1 MAIDK
6 KTFRGGMNKDVDE
19 RLLAPDQYIH
29 GENIRNLY
37 GEEGD
42 AGTISPTPSTVR
54 VGASFEFPFTSIGDA
69 EPTAVVCTGTVRD
82 ESSRK
87 LYWFASEIPGTT
99 DKEHRDW
106 ILEYDEVQNTINIIF
121 EEFQGPEGILNLNKV
136 KKIHSIDVI
145 NSTFLTWTTGVGT
158 PKKLNIKKARLG
170 YAFYTHDSHRKT
182 FTDNNMASATAATEL
197 NSYGDSL
204 VIISND
210 VLDLE
215 AEDVIFVEQ
224 DPGFSYH
231 EYNGYAVV
239 EAVSD
244 DGKSAVISK
253 DFISNSPATPGSLWK
268 VAAWDTID
276 GSYTYPL
283 DPRLAY
289 WPDAFSNIY
298 KHVKEQYINV
308 HKRGPRDKPTHLY
321 STDSTRKK
329 NDLFTG
335 VWQFA
340 YRYLYDDDE
349 LSALSLISNIEVP
362 EQLALNSVVGSSYA
376 QSIDN
381 RITITI
387 PNMTDGQDNLQSWN
401 TDSGTTGSSST
412 GLVHSPHEGLPEV
425 LSSRPTNIKAI
436 EVYAR
441 EGNNA
446 PWTLIETKGWYSNI
460 CTEELLPGR
469 DTNQAIPWDS
479 FEIVFYNDGI
489 YQMLSSRDGEKLYD
503 WVPHTAE
510 TQTVID
516 SSSMLYANV
525 TDGFDIACEMKAAVN
540 ASYISKDDEEY
551 GIAGESFPV
560 TTGSRIQAYINQIPA
575 SEATSWGSPDAL
587 HEGDQST
594 LGSDM
599 DLDNL
604 APPYNFSN
612 PCPGLDDD
620 NALITWPGN
629 NGSIFSG
636 SQGWDDAS
644 NAQRDMWQRAR
655 VIAQFDLSQCPVEG
669 GFVPL
674 GTSFTSSGNMM
685 FIYRHGS
692 TFSGLSGD
700 LGATRYGMGHAWE
713 GVNVSI
719 DNPTTTLAQFGASI
733 AAAFAALPDVN
744 ISEGQPAGYEIT
756 DTWKGCEVF
765 DDGTFYSEAG
775 NPADGL
781 AGQTV
786 YVYFRATSRQ
796 AHGFDLLVLSR
807 FRKFTF
813 NHVSAFH
820 TIPPTQTAFKTGAF
834 HNFGL
839 VYGNNRNQVSFV
851 NKSETLNPYVKFLTE
866 RTTLLGTESY
876 ATGQTD
882 NLGLPVMKW
891 AIDHAPPAWAEWY
904 KWVYSGNTS
913 VEDYLQFTS
922 ERVATNL
929 SNPSDNKI
937 YLNLNSFKGSQY
949 SYMKQGSPK
958 IDYVFGE
965 GDRIRFISNS
975 GGIIN
980 EYIDIPIQEA
990 RVYSYMTE
998 ETDLDPAI
1006 SNPTRGFW
1014 ESKFES
1020 PVWRKKYM
1028 EGYYISFD
1036 APSVDTFR
1044 YQDVTVNTD
1053 GGYRRLFFE
1062 IYNPKKKLEEGPV
1075 YYYGLTDKL
1084 PIEKNVSD
1092 GTRYHTGAVNQDISI
1107 GTPASGIFRKGDT
1120 YFKGRLMV
1128 HERESLNL
1136 LHFAPRVAEGTFIN
1150 DFISSE
1156 SYNKGRKHA
1165 FNPYV
1170 KAETRPTTVY
1180 YSGAYLPSSN
1190 VNGLSEFNPIDMPF
1204 KEFSI
1209 SYGPIEKVLSRDSD
1223 LLLFQRNKVS
1233 RVMVQKQL
1241 LMGATGDSNVALSD
1255 KILSEA
1261 TPYAGEHGPAFAGE
1275 SVQMHGSNVYF
1286 ADPVRAEIC
1295 RLGANGITAISNNGM
1310 KHYFTDF
1317 FRKHSHVLGAHDYHE
1332 VLEKQNFFM
1341 NTSGIDPASS
1351 EFIYA
1356 PTSRTHGDGNIFPV
1370 NPLGFYEG
1378 LNKFVSFYTYGPE
1391 GYSRLGSN
1399 MYSFNGAYPYL
1410 HNQGLTVLSFYD
1422 KPQESYIKTAFNANP
1437 STVKIFNNL
1446 SLEGSSAW
1454 NPGMLKSPDTTS
1466 FLTGSF
1472 EKKEGVYYLP
1482 IRPGTRT
1489 GDYEDLP
1496 LDIVGIAESVVVDDY
1511 ELTLSEDGEYN
1522 FILDLPIYAL
1532 TNGIAYI
1539 YFSITEINANV
1550 LTVSPVG
1557 NTWANY
1563 EDHALVQVASTD
1575 TTNEGER
1582 IRGVYATIDLSYG
1595 GVMSTSL
1602 YSINADVEY
1611 SALSYK
1617 NN

>member
-37 GEEGD
+37 GEEGA

-54 VGASFEFPFTSIGDA
+54 VGTSFEFPFLSVGDE
-69 EPTAVVCTGTVRD
+69 EPTRVVCTGTVRD

-87 LYWFASEIPGTT
+87 LYWFASEITGSS

-106 ILEYDEVQNTINIIF
+106 ILEYNEVTNTIAIIF
-121 EEFQGPEGILNLNKV
+121 EEFQGLEGILNLNKA
-136 KKIHSIDVI
+136 KKIHSADVI
-145 NSTFLTWTTGVGT
+145 NSKFLTWTTGEGT
-158 PKKLNIKKARLG
+158 PKKLNIEKARLG
-170 YAFYTHDSHRKT
+170 YNFYTHSSHRKT
-182 FTDNNMASATAATEL
+182 FTDNNIASATAATEL
-197 NSYGDSL
+197 ASWGNGL
-204 VIISND
+204 VIISDD
-210 VLDLE
+210 VLNLD
-215 AEDVIFVEQ
+215 AEDVVFVEQ
-224 DPGFSYH
+224 DPGFAYH

-239 EAVSD
+239 EEVSA
-244 DGKSAVISK
+244 DGKSAVLNK
-253 DFISNSPATPGSLWK
+253 NFISDSPTTPGSLWK
-268 VAAWDTID
+268 VADWDSVD
-276 GSYTYPL
+276 EVYTYSV
-283 DPRLAY
+283 DPRLVY
-289 WPDAFSNIY
+289 WPEAFSNIY
-298 KHVKEQYINV
+298 KHAKEQYINI
-308 HKRGPRDKPTHLY
+308 HKRGPRDKPTHVY
-321 STDSTRKK
+321 GTDTAKKK

-349 LSALSLISNIEVP
+349 LSALSLISDIEVP
-362 EQLALNSVVGSSYA
+362 EQLAMNSASGSSYV
-376 QSIDN
+376 QSVDN
-381 RITITI
+381 FITVTI
-387 PNMTDGQDNLQSWN
+387 PIMNDGQDNLQEDFSVEDY
-401 TDSGTTGSSST
+401 TGDSLTGR
-412 GLVHSPHEGLPEV
+412 VHGDNEGLPEV
-425 LSSRPTNIKAI
+425 LSARPTNIKAI

-441 EGNNA
+441 EGNSA
-446 PWTLIETKGWYSNI
+446 PWTLIESKEWYSNI
-460 CTEELLPGR
+460 CTEELEPGR
-469 DTNQAIPWDS
+469 DTNQAMPWSTFD
-479 FEIVFYNDGI
+479 ITFYNDGI

-516 SSSMLYANV
+516 SSSILYANV
-525 TDGFDIACEMKAAVN
+525 TDGFDISCEMDASVTT
-540 ASYISKDDEEY
+540 SYISKDDEEY
-551 GIAGESFPV
+551 GVAGESYSV
-560 TTGSRIQAYINQIPA
+560 ATGSKIVEYLDNTPA
-575 SEATSWGSPDAL
+575 TESTSWGSPNAL
-587 HEGDQST
+587 HESQLIP
-594 LGSDM
+594 LGSDL

-604 APPYNFSN
+604 SPPYDFAN
-612 PCPGLDDD
+612 PCPGLGADH
-620 NALITWPGN
+620 AIISWPGN
-629 NGSIFSG
+629 NGGTLSG
-636 SQGWDDAS
+636 NQGWDDTTDE
-644 NAQRDMWQRAR
+644 QKEMWQRAR
-655 VIAQFDLSQCPVEG
+655 VIAQFDMSSCPVNDE

-674 GTSFTSSGNMM
+674 GTSFTSSGSMK

-692 TFSGLSGD
+692 ALVGGLAD
-700 LGATRYGMGHAWE
+700 LAAVRHGMGHNWE
-713 GVNVSI
+713 GLNVAV
-719 DNPTTTLAQFGASI
+719 DNPTTTKANFAASI
-733 AAAFAALPDVN
+733 AAAFSALPDVN
-744 ISEGQPAGYEIT
+744 ISDGQPANYEIT
-756 DTWKGCEVF
+756 DHWKGCEVF
-765 DDGTFYSEAG
+765 GDGTFYSEFG
-775 NPADGL
+775 NSSDL
-781 AGQTV
+781 AGDTV

-796 AHGFDLLVLSR
+796 EHGFDLFILSK

-813 NHVSAFH
+813 KHESAFH

-851 NKSETLNPYVKFLTE
+851 NKSESLNPYVKFLTE
-866 RTTLLGTESY
+866 RTVLLGTDSY
-876 ATGQTD
+876 DNAQTD

-891 AIDHAPPAWAEWY
+891 SIDHAPPAWAEWY
-904 KWVYSGNTS
+904 QWVYSGNTS
-913 VEDYLQFTS
+913 VEDFLQFTS
-922 ERVATNL
+922 ERVAVNL

-949 SYMKQGSPK
+949 SYMKQGVPK

-965 GDRIRFISNS
+965 GDRIRFISNTAGLAS
-975 GGIIN
+975 

-998 ETDLDPAI
+998 DTDIDPAL

-1014 ESKFES
+1014 ESKFSSE
-1020 PVWRKKYM
+1020 VYRKKYM
-1028 EGYYISFD
+1028 EGYYISFN

-1044 YQDVTVNTD
+1044 YQDVTVDSD
-1053 GGYRRLFFE
+1053 GGYKHLLFE

-1075 YYYGLTDKL
+1075 YYHGLSDKL
-1084 PIEKNVSD
+1084 SIEKNVDD
-1092 GTRYHTGAVNQDISI
+1092 GTRYHTGDVDQDISI
-1107 GTPASGIFRKGDT
+1107 GTAASGIFRKGDT
-1120 YFKGRLMV
+1120 YFKGRLMIDD
-1128 HERESLNL
+1128 REDLNL
-1136 LHFAPRVAEGTFIN
+1136 LHFSPRVAEGSFIN
-1150 DFISSE
+1150 DYISSE

-1261 TPYAGEHGPAFAGE
+1261 TPYAGENGPAFAGE

-1286 ADPVRAEIC
+1286 ADPVRAELC
-1295 RLGANGITAISNNGM
+1295 RLGANGITAISRNGM
-1310 KHYFTDF
+1310 KNYFTEF
-1317 FRKHSHVLGAHDYHE
+1317 FRDHSDLLGVHTWSTIDNKRE
-1332 VLEKQNFFM
+1332 FFM
-1341 NTSGIDPASS
+1341 NITGIDPASA
-1351 EFIYA
+1351 EFIHA
-1356 PTSRTHGDGNIFPV
+1356 PVYRSFGTDSRLV
-1370 NPLGFYEG
+1370 LNPLGFYEG
-1378 LNKFVSFYTYGPE
+1378 LNKFVCFYTYQPE
-1391 GYSRLGSN
+1391 SYSRLGSN

-1410 HNQGLTVLSFYD
+1410 HNQDSTVLTFYD
-1422 KPQESYIKTAFNANP
+1422 KSHVSYIKTAFNANP

-1454 NPGMLKSPDTTS
+1454 NPSMLKSPDTTS

-1472 EKKEGVYYLP
+1472 EKKEGIYYLP
-1482 IRPGTRT
+1482 ISPGIRT
-1489 GDYEDLP
+1489 GDYEDFP

-1539 YFSITEINANV
+1539 YFSITEINGNV

-1557 NTWANY
+1557 STWANY

-1575 TTNEGER
+1575 VTNEGER

-1595 GVMSTSL
+1595 GVMDTSL